1 MPRESN
7 AEFGAALSRWWH
19 QVRHSSTVRYFIGK
33 GAVLLPLNVTALGLG
48 FVSTILFARMLTP
61 AQFGQYSFVLAT
73 SMLINFLAL
82 PGMQTAIA
90 QAAAQGFDGVLARA
104 TRVRVKFSLLGSAA
118 LVAIGFLSWQS
129 HGPEV
134 AVGFGLAALV
144 FPMTHAVDGY
154 WHHLTGRQLFEQMAR
169 WRLVQ
174 IIVPTVAVW
183 IALVLTRMFLWA
195 LAASFISSAVLNMW
209 FYQQARRRFCR
220 NSELKPGALG
230 YGSRLSVLGVLKSV
244 EGRADHVLLG
254 AFLPAEQ
261 LGWFNMGDRISDAA
275 LKTPWTIVSQMLFPR
290 LAEVPEKE
298 ARRRTLVW
306 GAYLVIGFLGIVA
319 VFWILAPLVLPW
331 LLGPA
336 HRESIRLS
344 QWLAL
349 IAAGSVPWSVFEV
362 YAHARAA
369 ERSLW
374 ISRLVVTLTHLATLP
389 IFLLWWG
396 VTGVL
401 LSIVVSRVACIGI
414 CAWLFWR
421 RVS

>member
-1 MPRESN
+1 MPGEPI
-7 AEFGAALSRWWH
+7 AEPRGPLSQWWQH
-19 QVRHSSTVRYFIGK
+19 VRRSSTVRYFVGK
-33 GAVLLPLNVTALGLG
+33 GAVLLPLNVAALVLG
-48 FVSTILFARMLTP
+48 FVSTILFARLLSP
-61 AQFGQYSFVLAT
+61 AEYGQYSFVLAT
-73 SMLINFLAL
+73 SMLMQFLAL
-82 PGMQTAIA
+82 PGMQTAIS
-90 QAAAQGFDGVLARA
+90 QAAAQGFDGVLRHA
-104 TRVRVKFSLLGSAA
+104 TRVRVRFSLIGSLVLAVIGWVTWSSHGA
-118 LVAIGFLSWQS
+118 EVAIGF
-129 HGPEV
+129 V
-134 AVGFGLAALV
+134 LAALA

-169 WRLVQ
+169 WRLAQ
-174 IIVPTVAVW
+174 IVVPTLSVW
-183 IALVLTRMFLWA
+183 VALVLTQTFLWA
-195 LAASFISSAVLNMW
+195 LAASFISSAVLNLW
-209 FYQQARRRFCR
+209 FYRQACRQFCR
-220 NSELKPGALG
+220 NTELKPGALG

-244 EGRADHVLLG
+244 EARVDHVLLG
-254 AFLPAEQ
+254 TFLPPEQ

-290 LAEVPEKE
+290 LAEVPDKE

-306 GAYLVIGFLGIVA
+306 GAYLFAGFVGLLVM
-319 VFWILAPLVLPW
+319 FWFLAPVVLPW

-336 HRESIRLS
+336 HHESVRLS

-349 IAAGSVPWSVFEV
+349 IAAGSVPWSLFEV

-389 IFLLWWG
+389 MFLVWWG

-401 LSIVVSRVACIGI
+401 LSIAVSRLACIATCG
-414 CAWLFWR
+414 WLFAR